1 MKGTGHSYQ
10 GTSNAP
16 DSLLVWTRRLND
28 VTLHEAFT
36 PRGGGAEPG
45 PAVTAAA
52 GAMWMDLYDAVTTKA
67 GRYVQGGGCA
77 DVGVAGLIQSGG
89 FGVHSKGFGTAA
101 SSLLEA
107 EIVTADGQA
116 RVVNAHTDPDL
127 FWAIKG
133 GGGGSFGAVT
143 RLTLRTHALPEYFG
157 WSWGKVR
164 ATSDQAFRD
173 LLERFSGF
181 YAQHLFNPHWGE
193 QVHVGPGNLFEISMA
208 CQGLAADA
216 IEAVWKPFH
225 AWIEASPKDYE
236 VLDPPGCTPQIA
248 RNAWA
253 VSTNRN
259 FERDTRPGAP
269 AHHGWAKGDQGEVGA
284 FLHGYDSVWLP
295 ASLLRTPRVL
305 ADGLFTASRF
315 QMVRL
320 FFNKG
325 LAGASDAVIARALD
339 TATNPDVARAFALA
353 IIADGQGPAYPGQ
366 PGAHPDLEAA
376 RRNAHAMASVTVAL
390 RRIAPGAGSY
400 VSESNY
406 FNQDW
411 RTAFWGTNYPKLR
424 RVKRK
429 YDPTGLFF
437 VHHGVGAEDWRPD
450 GFERV

>member
-1 MKGTGHSYQ
+1 M
-10 GTSNAP
+10 
-16 DSLLVWTRRLND
+16 
-28 VTLHEAFT
+28 
-36 PRGGGAEPG
+36 
-45 PAVTAAA
+45 
-52 GAMWMDLYDAVTTKA
+52 
-67 GRYVQGGGCA
+67 
-77 DVGVAGLIQSGG
+77 
-89 FGVHSKGFGTAA
+89 
-101 SSLLEA
+101 
-107 EIVTADGQA
+107 
-116 RVVNAHTDPDL
+116 
-127 FWAIKG
+127 
-133 GGGGSFGAVT
+133 
-143 RLTLRTHALPEYFG
+143 
-157 WSWGKVR
+157 
-164 ATSDQAFRD
+164 
-173 LLERFSGF
+173 
-181 YAQHLFNPHWGE
+181 
-193 QVHVGPGNLFEISMA
+193 
-208 CQGLAADA
+208 
-216 IEAVWKPFH
+216 WKPFH
-225 AWIEASPKDYE
+225 AWIEAAPKDYE
-236 VLDPPGCTPQIA
+236 ILDPPGCTPQIA

-259 FERDTRPGAP
+259 FEKDTRPGAP
-269 AHHGWAKGDQGEVGA
+269 AHHGWAKGDQGEVGV

-325 LAGASDAVIARALD
+325 LAGATDAVIARALD

-376 RRNAHAMASVTVAL
+376 RRNAHAMASATAAL
-390 RRIAPGAGSY
+390 RRIAPGAGSS

-437 VHHGVGAEDWRPD
+437 VHHGVGAEDWSPD